1 MRVFLRVFFL
11 FFCFFCFFLFFRLF
25 FLFFLFFVFLF
36 YKAAIFC
43 FFLFFFVFSVFFVF
57 FCFFVF
63 FVFFCFFC
71 FFDLCF
77 FLFFFVFFCFF
88 VRFFVRFFR
97 ARFFSPARVF
107 FYVLILCF
115 VFKLFACSQL
125 SAASVICK
133 FSYVSYVDLSH
144 MFLKRAGIAL
154 VCFLFDCMCLRMI
167 LESRWNH
174 LCKIKKSNEVDWVN
188 RRDSIYCLYYLSVY
202 LILFTLRPREIR

>member
-1 MRVFLRVFFL
+1 MRVFLRVFF
-11 FFCFFCFFLFFRLF
+11 CFFRLF
-25 FLFFLFFVFLF
+25 FLF
-36 YKAAIFC
+36 
-43 FFLFFFVFSVFFVF
+43 FSVFFVF
-57 FCFFVF
+57 FCFFLF
-63 FVFFCFFC
+63 FWSLFFSVFFCFF
-71 FFDLCF
+71 
-77 FLFFFVFFCFF
+77 LFFCAFFCVFFC
-88 VRFFVRFFR
+88 
-97 ARFFSPARVF
+97 AFFSCAFFLSGSCF

-125 SAASVICK
+125 SAASVICR

-174 LCKIKKSNEVDWVN
+174 LCKIKKSNEADWVN
-188 RRDSIYCLYYLSVY
+188 RRDSIYGLYYLSVY